1 MLPSDTNQTM
11 GGSDSRITGQQVLV
25 TSLLLTALLFS
36 QACSAQ
42 PLPLDT
48 IKLPPGFE
56 IKIYA
61 DNIPGAR
68 SLTLSPGGIL
78 FVGTREEG
86 KVYAVLDRNGDNR
99 ADEVITLAR
108 RLNSP
113 NGVAFRDGALYV
125 AEVDRVLRYDDIE
138 AHLNNPPRPT
148 VVSDRF
154 PRDQH
159 HGWKFIRFGPDG
171 MLYVPVGAPCNVCEV
186 GPRHGVIMRMN
197 PDGSGLET
205 FARGVRNTVGFD
217 WHPETGEL
225 WFTDNGRDWL
235 GDDLPPDEL
244 NHAPRSGLHFGF
256 PYCHGKDIP
265 DPKYGRRHRC
275 GDFVPTALNLGPHV
289 AALGMRFYTGR
300 MFPDQYR
307 NQVFIAEHG
316 SWNRS
321 IPIGYRVTLVQMV
334 NSRPVHYGV
343 FAQGWLQGNQAWGRP
358 VDLLVMPDGALLI
371 SDDKANVI
379 YRIST
384 KR

>member
-11 GGSDSRITGQQVLV
+11 GGSDSKITGQQVLV
-25 TSLLLTALLFS
+25 TSLLLTALLS
-36 QACSAQ
+36 PQACSAR

-56 IKIYA
+56 INIYA

-68 SLTLSPGGIL
+68 SLTLSPGGTL
-78 FVGTREEG
+78 FVGTRDEG
-86 KVYAVLDRNGDNR
+86 KVYALLDRNGDNR

-138 AHLNNPPRPT
+138 AHLNNPTSPT
-148 VVSDRF
+148 LVSDRF

-171 MLYVPVGAPCNVCEV
+171 MLYVPVGAPCNVCEM
-186 GPRHGVIMRMN
+186 GPRHSIIMRMN

-217 WHPETGEL
+217 WHPETGDL

-265 DPKYGRRHRC
+265 DPQYGRRRRC
-275 GDFVPTALNLGPHV
+275 GDFVPPALTLGPHV

-321 IPIGYRVTLVQMV
+321 IPIGYRVTLRSNCEQPTG
-334 NSRPVHYGV
+334 SLRGFRPGLAAGEPGLGTPSG
-343 FAQGWLQGNQAWGRP
+343 FARHAGRCP
-358 VDLLVMPDGALLI
+358 SGL
-371 SDDKANVI
+371 
-379 YRIST
+379 R
-384 KR
+384 